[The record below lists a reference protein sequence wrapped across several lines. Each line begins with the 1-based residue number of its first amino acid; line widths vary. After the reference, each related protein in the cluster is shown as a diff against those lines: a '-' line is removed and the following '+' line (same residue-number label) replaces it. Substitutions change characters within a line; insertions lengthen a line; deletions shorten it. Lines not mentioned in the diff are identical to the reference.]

1 MADAKTD
8 AKTDAKKSVG
18 KTLSDAWDQF
28 GSLIKGGGKYGSA
41 VRTNNAGVGAMK
53 RSALGILPHWNPSR
67 PQQLVLAGILVIAFL
82 DLKVASKFGD
92 IWQMAFIGG
101 VKEPGGHPPEP
112 GGSKK
117 EPPIPPEQQLI
128 ATMVPPL

>member
-1 MADAKTD
+1 MADATKQ
-8 AKTDAKKSVG
+8 KGLG

-28 GSLIKGGGKYGSA
+28 GSLVKGGGKYGSA
-41 VRTNNAGVGAMK
+41 LRTTQAGAGAMK
-53 RSALGILPHWNPSR
+53 RSALGILPHWQPSR

-82 DLKVASKFGD
+82 DLKIASKFGD

-101 VKEPGGHPPEP
+101 VKEPGGHPPEQ